1 MKTNSLK
8 KLRSPALAAATL
20 LAGAAHA
27 HVTLEYQVAVAA
39 APYKATF
46 KVGHG
51 CGASPTREI
60 VVAIPEG
67 VRGAKPMAKPGWA
80 IELERRP
87 GTQEVARIAW
97 RARTPQDALPGN
109 FYDEFALVAQMP
121 QQPGPIYWP
130 VSQVCEEGRLDWTEL
145 PRPGQELHDLKSP
158 AAALEILPA
167 GDAAGHHQH

>member
-1 MKTNSLK
+1 MKKTTHL
-8 KLRSPALAAATL
+8 PVLAAAL

-27 HVTLEYQVAVAA
+27 HVTLEYEVATAG

-60 VVAIPEG
+60 VVTIPDG

-80 IELERRP
+80 IELQRKP
-87 GTQEVARIAW
+87 GGEEVARIVW
-97 RARTPQDALPGN
+97 RARTPQDALPSN
-109 FYDEFALVAQMP
+109 HYDEFALVARMP
-121 QQPGPIYWP
+121 QQPGPLYWP
-130 VSQVCEEGRLDWTEL
+130 VSQACEEGRLDWTEV
-145 PRPGQELHDLKSP
+145 PRPGQDARALKSP

-167 GDAAGHHQH
+167 GETAGGHHH